1 MKLTIDNLNG
11 AGAVDYSDAV
21 CAEAPLRVERTL
33 NAPSRCTGTL
43 VLGGGV
49 GVAAALPVPVRRGR
63 VVVACDAGTLLFTG
77 YLATEPVAE
86 YAGAG
91 LAGPVYR
98 MAFAAVSDEWLLD
111 KQTMV
116 LTGAGFAVAAGALLD
131 ALTGRVAAGVLS
143 TAGVAGG
150 NPVGVFEPEA
160 TAPWHVNAAG
170 IAGSTYAAY
179 RVLGGALQL
188 QPVGTV
194 THALDF
200 DSGAAGGTLQP
211 AALRTAMVK
220 ELANDVTLSGALEPA
235 EYGTEM
241 FQGDGTTTVFQLSQD
256 PVHVT
261 KPTLLEDSFNQAALN
276 TAVWSLT
283 DPGSHLQL
291 GAGGLT
297 LGGGT
302 GADGQTVLAAL
313 DQVEMGG
320 SLVVEAGD
328 VQLAG
333 PSDGVLCGLYGG
345 PTLRTNCFAGYN
357 VRQSAGTTVVAPF
370 VNGAEVGTAYTLLN
384 GHAYTLRLRLHCA
397 EMQRVLQTY
406 YARVDGALESFGG
419 GLVAAPMAVVFD
431 LIDLGNAANTPATVL
446 YDGVVPA
453 SPATCT
459 FAAVDSV
466 ALSGSVGS
474 VRVTQSGSAWVTSTP
489 PGGATATRLVGIAGE
504 GVDCSVSATGKVTFF
519 AGRVPVAGEIVTI
532 VYRTRQRAVARLQDA
547 ASVAAEA
554 AGGMPGTARWLGKV
568 VRPAA
573 RCSADCEAAAQA
585 VLALAT
591 SRAAA
596 IAGSYAAVNPATD
609 VWPGDVLSVTANGAV
624 LDVVVRT
631 VAIANGHAVPEVL
644 EYRVAFANDWAESL
658 GVTLSEAI
666 APDALLPATASN
678 GPAPG
683 LANLQQLTVTSATAT
698 ALQVDAGIA
707 PPAGG
712 GFEVRRRDWNFGPGG
727 GDDLA
732 LRSPVRSFAIPRS
745 AQAERFYVRMYDA
758 STPPLYSRLSAAIFT
773 NLPVA

>member
-1 MKLTIDNLNG
+1 
-11 AGAVDYSDAV
+11 
-21 CAEAPLRVERTL
+21 
-33 NAPSRCTGTL
+33 
-43 VLGGGV
+43 
-49 GVAAALPVPVRRGR
+49 
-63 VVVACDAGTLLFTG
+63 
-77 YLATEPVAE
+77 
-86 YAGAG
+86 
-91 LAGPVYR
+91 
-98 MAFAAVSDEWLLD
+98 
-111 KQTMV
+111 
-116 LTGAGFAVAAGALLD
+116 
-131 ALTGRVAAGVLS
+131 
-143 TAGVAGG
+143 
-150 NPVGVFEPEA
+150 
-160 TAPWHVNAAG
+160 
-170 IAGSTYAAY
+170 
-179 RVLGGALQL
+179 
-188 QPVGTV
+188 
-194 THALDF
+194 
-200 DSGAAGGTLQP
+200 
-211 AALRTAMVK
+211 
-220 ELANDVTLSGALEPA
+220 
-235 EYGTEM
+235 
-241 FQGDGTTTVFQLSQD
+241 
-256 PVHVT
+256 
-261 KPTLLEDSFNQAALN
+261 
-276 TAVWSLT
+276 
-283 DPGSHLQL
+283 
-291 GAGGLT
+291 
-297 LGGGT
+297 
-302 GADGQTVLAAL
+302 
-313 DQVEMGG
+313 
-320 SLVVEAGD
+320 
-328 VQLAG
+328 
-333 PSDGVLCGLYGG
+333 
-345 PTLRTNCFAGYN
+345 
-357 VRQSAGTTVVAPF
+357 
-370 VNGAEVGTAYTLLN
+370 
-384 GHAYTLRLRLHCA
+384 
-397 EMQRVLQTY
+397 
-406 YARVDGALESFGG
+406 VDGALESFGG

-631 VAIANGHAVPEVL
+631 VTIANGHAVPEVL

-666 APDALLPATASN
+666 APDALLPAMAEAA
-678 GPAPG
+678 PAQV
-683 LANLQQLTVTSATAT
+683 LANLQQLAVTSATT
-698 ALQVDAGIA
+698 TVLQVDAGVD

-712 GFEVRRRDWNFGPGG
+712 GLEVRRRDWNFGAGG
-727 GDDLA
+727 GDDLV

-758 STPPLYSRLSAAIFT
+758 SMPPLYSRLSAAIFT